1 MERNPHEFAEFC
13 RAEQPRLVAT
23 LGLYCGD
30 FDVAEEIAQ
39 ETFARMW
46 RDWEKVRTKDSPS
59 AWAQRVGFNLANSF
73 YRRKMA
79 ERRMRSRL
87 GTPREA
93 AHTPD
98 VPDQL
103 AIQAALSQ
111 LPSNQRAVLIL
122 RFYLDYSVAETAA
135 ALRLPQGTV
144 TTHTRRGLQR
154 LRRSIDEPLLLPEAV
169 HA

>member
-103 AIQAALSQ
+103 AVQAALSH

-122 RFYLDYSVAETAA
+122 RFYLDYNVAETAA
-135 ALRLPQGTV
+135 ALGLPEGTV

-154 LRRSIDEPLLLPEAV
+154 LRRWIDEPLLLPEAV